1 MRSSIIT
8 ATPMSTPSED
18 KPDAEPRGGGRER
31 QRRRTRR
38 AIVTAAAALLER
50 GETPSVA
57 EIAAAAEVSRRTVYL
72 YFPTLEHLLADA
84 ALEAS
89 RDAVEPRFEAG
100 GDAEERLESLVRAV
114 QQGFAETEQ
123 LGRTII
129 RTTVGTPA
137 GERSGPG
144 PRRGYRRVEWIE
156 RALEPARVTLPPERY
171 ERLVSALTLL
181 IGWESMIVLQ
191 DTRGLS
197 TGEAE
202 EVCAWAARALLASS
216 LGSAVVAASDDA
228 PDC

>member
-1 MRSSIIT
+1 
-8 ATPMSTPSED
+8 MSTPSPD
-18 KPDAEPRGGGRER
+18 KRDKQQRGGGREQQPEPRGGGREQ

-38 AIVTAAAALLER
+38 AIVAAAAELLER
-50 GETPSVA
+50 GEDPSVA

-89 RDAVEPRFEAG
+89 RGAVEPRFEAG
-100 GDAEERLESLVRAV
+100 GDADVRLEALVRAV

-129 RTTVGTPA
+129 RTTVGKA
-137 GERSGPG
+137 AADRSAPG

-156 RALEPARVTLPPERY
+156 RALEPAREALPPDRY
-171 ERLVSALTLL
+171 ERLVSTLTLL

-197 TGEAE
+197 TDEAE
-202 EVCAWAARALLASS
+202 DVCAGAASALLAAT
-216 LGSAVVAASDDA
+216 LADA
-228 PDC
+228 GDGR

>member
-1 MRSSIIT
+1 
-8 ATPMSTPSED
+8 MSTPSPD
-18 KPDAEPRGGGRER
+18 KASGPPQGGGREQ

-38 AIVTAAAALLER
+38 AIIAAAADLLER
-50 GETPSVA
+50 GADPSVA

-89 RDAVEPRFEAG
+89 RGAVEPHFEAG
-100 GDAEERLESLVRAV
+100 GDAEVRLESLVRAV

-129 RTTVGTPA
+129 RTTVGAPA
-137 GERSGPG
+137 DDRSAAG

-156 RALEPARVTLPPERY
+156 RALEPAREALPPDRY

-181 IGWESMIVLQ
+181 IGWESMIVLE

-197 TGEAE
+197 NDAAE
-202 EVCAWAARALLASS
+202 DVCAWAASALLT
-216 LGSAVVAASDDA
+216 AALDESGDA
-228 PDC
+228 R

>member
-1 MRSSIIT
+1 
-8 ATPMSTPSED
+8 MSTPSQD
-18 KPDAEPRGGGRER
+18 KPDPRPRSGGREQ

-38 AIVTAAAALLER
+38 AIVAAAAALLER

-89 RDAVEPRFEAG
+89 RGAVEPRFEAG
-100 GDAEERLESLVRAV
+100 GAAEERLESLVRAV

-129 RTTVGTPA
+129 RATVGAPA
-137 GERSGPG
+137 GDGAG

-156 RALEPARVTLPPERY
+156 RALEPARDVLTPDRY
-171 ERLVSALTLL
+171 ERLVSALTLA

-191 DTRGLS
+191 DIRGLS
-197 TGEAE
+197 AEEAE
-202 EVCAWAARALLASS
+202 EVCAWAARALLA
-216 LGSAVVAASDDA
+216 ASR
-228 PDC
+228 